1 MMIAIAAP
9 NTGTASIATN
19 DTVTLTYDVATSFD
33 YTAMSACT
41 WSGVPNMSTATPIK
55 DMIRI

>member
-9 NTGTASIATN
+9 NTGTASIASN
-19 DTVTLTYDVATSFD
+19 DTVTLTYDLATSFD
-33 YTAMSACT
+33 SIAMSACT

-55 DMIRI
+55 DMIKI